1 MKDEHQPSPAEKLE
15 GDLEKIVLLQNKT
28 IIEQAGT
35 RVSKKNKTDE
45 FDQID
50 IRSLRLA
57 QGIRQK
63 DLARLASVSQTEL
76 SKCERGLVCPKKE
89 FFIAISQVLSVSDE
103 ALREVHYRLLDSA
116 VHGEGY
122 KTTKPDVDYI
132 IPRRIQP
139 AGSAI
144 PIMDLFCGIGGFSHG
159 FEKTGAFQ
167 VTVGVDLLPDRAK
180 TFSDNHLTATT
191 FCTDIRKM
199 SFDSLTEMNFEPQVI
214 IGGVPCQGF
223 SSIRPFRTLTLND
236 PRNNL
241 FEHFALVI
249 KALKPK
255 FFVFENVVGLLTH
268 KKGQTLRIILDTFEG
283 IGYKTE
289 WAVLNAALY
298 GLPQRRERLI
308 VVGNLLGKSFKWKAP
323 THFFN
328 GRSMAGKKYS
338 QTDKQLSF
346 FSKDLPPA
354 ISLIEAIHDLPELKA
369 GASSN
374 KYRENIIPTEYEKAM
389 RGNTKVLTLH
399 EATNH
404 TPRMLEIIRKAGYNR
419 EALPAGLTSSGF
431 SSCYSR
437 LEPDIPSV
445 TITVNFVHPASNKCI
460 HPYQDRALTPRE
472 GARLQ
477 GFEDSCKFK
486 GNRSQIVKQIG
497 NAVPP
502 ILGQVIAESIL
513 EYL

>member
-1 MKDEHQPSPAEKLE
+1 ML
-15 GDLEKIVLLQNKT
+15 
-28 IIEQAGT
+28 
-35 RVSKKNKTDE
+35 KNKTAIQHEAAEASEESGTDRFGHE
-45 FDQID
+45 KLD

-57 QGIRQK
+57 KGIRQK

-76 SKCERGLVCPKKE
+76 SKCERGLVFPREE
-89 FFIAISQVLSVSDE
+89 FFISVSQVLSVSAT
-103 ALREVHYRLLDSA
+103 ALREVHSRLLNSA

-122 KTTKPDVDYI
+122 TTAKPDADYVI
-132 IPRRIQP
+132 HRRVQP
-139 AGSAI
+139 ASSAI
-144 PIMDLFCGIGGFSHG
+144 PIMDLFCGVGGFSHG
-159 FEKTGAFQ
+159 FEKAGTFQ
-167 VTVGVDLLPDRAK
+167 VTVGVDLLSDRAK

-199 SFDSLTEMNFEPQVI
+199 TINSLAEASPEPQVI

-223 SSIRPFRTLTLND
+223 SSIRPFRTLTEND

-241 FEHFALVI
+241 FDHFALIV
-249 KALKPK
+249 KAFRPK

-268 KKGQTLRIILDTFEG
+268 KKGQTLRIILDTFGG
-283 IGYKTE
+283 IGYKTK
-289 WAVLNAALY
+289 WKVLNAALY

-308 VVGNLLGKSFKWKAP
+308 VVGNLLGKSFKWKEP
-323 THFFN
+323 THYFN

-338 QTDKQLSF
+338 QTDEQLPLF
-346 FSKDLPPA
+346 GKDLPSA
-354 ISLIEAIHDLPELKA
+354 ISVMEAIHDLPELKA
-369 GASSN
+369 GEFSD
-374 KYRENIIPTEYEKAM
+374 KYREDVISTGYEKAM
-389 RGNTKVLTLH
+389 RGNEQVLTLH

-404 TPRMLEIIRKAGYNR
+404 TPRMLEIIRKAGYTR
-419 EALPAGLTSSGF
+419 EALPEGLTSSGF

-460 HPYQDRALTPRE
+460 HPHQDRGLTPRE

-477 GFEDSCKFK
+477 GFEDRYKFK

-513 EYL
+513 EHL